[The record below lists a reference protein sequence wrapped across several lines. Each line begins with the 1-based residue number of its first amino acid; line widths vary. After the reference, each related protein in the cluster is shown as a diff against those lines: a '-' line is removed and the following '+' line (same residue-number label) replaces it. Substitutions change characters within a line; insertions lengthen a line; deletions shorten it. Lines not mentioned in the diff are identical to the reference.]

1 MGIKPN
7 WNVSIYNNGTDLL
20 KNIDKEYIL
29 ILDIEIPEINGMKIA
44 KIIRQNRKDIE
55 IIFLTSHSE
64 LMSEAFKV
72 KAFRFL
78 NKPIDKKKLI
88 EALDGA
94 EEEIVNNKKIAIDT
108 RQGIKILNI
117 KDIVFLEAYGDG
129 IYIYT
134 KEDVIDSSNSL
145 KWWEDKLD
153 SKDFCKTHRGYMVS
167 LRYISGIEKTKV
179 SLTCRN
185 DEVPIARRQ
194 IAKLKEAIFEFVK

>member
-1 MGIKPN
+1 MKKILCDELKSLIMGIKPN

-94 EEEIVNNKKIAIDT
+94 EE
-108 RQGIKILNI
+108 
-117 KDIVFLEAYGDG
+117 
-129 IYIYT
+129 
-134 KEDVIDSSNSL
+134 
-145 KWWEDKLD
+145 
-153 SKDFCKTHRGYMVS
+153 
-167 LRYISGIEKTKV
+167 
-179 SLTCRN
+179 
-185 DEVPIARRQ
+185 
-194 IAKLKEAIFEFVK
+194 